1 MANCTLPAVALLALA
16 DGVKL
21 GMLPASHKIVS
32 IEDVNGLCQP
42 TEFQF
47 KVGEIIIFHPL
58 FVHYGCSYTAN
69 EGSLRVHFYFDND
82 QLVRADGNEISAP
95 IFWIQLLQKFAR
107 CQITKQK
114 VVVEEIIYETNQYT
128 VAATL
133 KRKFVSGEI

>member
-82 QLVRADGNEISAP
+82 QLVRADGNEILRTY
-95 IFWIQLLQKFAR
+95 FLD
-107 CQITKQK
+107 ITLTEILPPSDKQEK
-114 VVVEEIIYETNQYT
+114 S
-128 VAATL
+128 
-133 KRKFVSGEI
+133 SGRGDNLRN